1 MHNNLDLISSSS
13 PNTKEPTMDAKKFME
28 QPTHTQIEFFRIRA
42 RYLRYRKVATC
53 LILNDD
59 LYTDV
64 PQNKDC
70 VLTGEYGNAKLK
82 GNWDTY
88 ANYPLH
94 NDKKD

>member
-1 MHNNLDLISSSS
+1 
-13 PNTKEPTMDAKKFME
+13 MDAKRFME
-28 QPTHTQIEFFRIRA
+28 QPTDKQIEFFRIRA
-42 RYLRYRKVATC
+42 RYLRYRRATAS

-59 LYTDV
+59 LYNDM
-64 PQNKDC
+64 QFNKDC

-94 NDKKD
+94 NDKK

>member
-1 MHNNLDLISSSS
+1 MYSS
-13 PNTKEPTMDAKKFME
+13 PTAKEPAMDARGFMS
-28 QPTHTQIEFFRIRA
+28 QPIDTRIEFFKIRA
-42 RYLRYRKVATC
+42 QYLRYRKAATC

-59 LYTDV
+59 LYNDK
-64 PQNKDC
+64 PPDKEC

-94 NDKKD
+94 NKK

>member
-1 MHNNLDLISSSS
+1 MVILAYTYSSS
-13 PNTKEPTMDAKKFME
+13 PTAKEAHNMDPKKFME
-28 QPTHTQIEFFRIRA
+28 QPTDKQVEFFRIRA
-42 RYLRYRKVATC
+42 RYLRYRRSAAS

-59 LYTDV
+59 LYNDM
-64 PQNKDC
+64 PIDC

-94 NDKKD
+94 NDKK